1 MIVKTIIKRDG
12 SSVNYDPMKI
22 ITAVT
27 KANNAVPDKSVRM
40 SDLQIRV
47 VEETVRKQIENT
59 QTPIG
64 VEDIQTKV
72 IHAIM
77 AQQAYDVAQVYTEY
91 RYRRSLV
98 RKANSTDDAIMSLI
112 DNTNDEMRTEN
123 ANKNIQII
131 STQRDYIAGIV
142 SRDITWRKLLP
153 DEIAEAQ
160 KAGIIHFHDAD
171 YFLQHSQNCCLVNLC
186 DMLSNGTLIT
196 DTLIE
201 TPKSLSSAA
210 NIATQIVAQVASNQ
224 YGGQTISLAH
234 LAPFVDVSRKK
245 FRKKFI
251 DACNACGMTP
261 SEEQIESI
269 VNAQLKDEIRSSI
282 QTIQYQL
289 LTLMTTNGQTP
300 FVSMSLDLKE
310 AKAGQE
316 RNDMALLIE
325 EVFNQRIY
333 GIKNRNGDLVTPA
346 FPKLLYFLS
355 DINAKPDTPFYY
367 LTELAAKCT
376 AKRMVPD
383 YISEKVMLKLKGD
396 TYPCMGC
403 VDGNEVI
410 TYQFSG
416 KTYVESFER
425 MWDRMSDVFDV
436 KVQPNGNDLYI
447 DTPGVKIYDQ
457 KNGFVD
463 NLRVIRNLSTNWMQI
478 TFNNGRTLK
487 CTADHPFE
495 TENQGVVLAQ
505 DLTPDDVI
513 LADKNSA
520 WPVTELPMKN
530 DRAWLYGF
538 LLCDATYYDNVT
550 ASIADT
556 HEDEIETKFVNVVEH
571 EFGLSTKTTLQ
582 NRNEKGV
589 YKDLRIVSDANNALK
604 KLKINLISKFEGKAK
619 RDRHIPNDVFSWPF
633 DAKIHFIAGMIDA
646 NGYVNTTMQTTRVQ
660 IGSTNK
666 ELAIQQALL
675 AQSVGMRAS
684 IYLNKY
690 RAKCAEKTR
699 YRVEFVPTEEL
710 LDAIEFYKKKGKNIQ
725 TQYKNHAISQT
736 DTLSVSKMERLNE
749 TAYSYDVT
757 TASEHFTVSG
767 IYSHNCRS
775 FLTPWHVPE
784 EKGNISNAKDY
795 TPGEHRYY
803 GRFNQGVVTINLV
816 DVALSSGKNM
826 DEFWRILNERL
837 ELCHRAL
844 RIRHEHLLG
853 TLSDVAPILYQ
864 FGAIARLKP
873 GETIDK
879 LLYDGYSTLSLGYA
893 GVYEMTLYMT
903 GESHTSPNGRTFA
916 TNVMKALNNACDK
929 WKSAENIDY
938 SIYGTPIESTTYT
951 FAKKLRTRFG
961 TIEGITDHDYITN
974 SYHVNVREKID
985 AFDKLSMEAEFQE
998 LSPGGAV
1005 SYVEAPNL
1013 TENIPAVLK
1022 LIDHI
1027 YEHIMYAEINI
1038 KSDHCQACGYDGEI
1052 QIITDEA
1059 GKLAWKCPN
1068 CGCTDQKKMNV
1079 ARRTCGY
1086 IGTQWWNQG
1095 RTQEIRDRV
1104 THVSVEKFTTD

>member
-1 MIVKTIIKRDG
+1 MMAKTIIKRDG

-153 DEIAEAQ
+153 DEIVEAQ

-171 YFLQHSQNCCLVNLC
+171 YFLQHSQNCCLVNLR

-251 DACNACGMTP
+251 EAASACGMTP
-261 SEEQIESI
+261 TQKQIESV
-269 VNAQLKDEIRSSI
+269 VNDQLKDEIRSSI

-410 TYQFSG
+410 TYWFGG

-425 MWDRMSDVFDV
+425 MWDRMSDAFDV

-447 DTPGVKIYDQ
+447 DTPGVTIYDQ

-495 TENQGVVLAQ
+495 TENRGVVLAQ

-520 WPVTELPMKN
+520 WSVTELPMKN

-550 ASIADT
+550 ASITAT

-571 EFGLSTKTTLQ
+571 EFGLSTKTMLQ

-619 RDRHIPNDVFSWPF
+619 RNRHIPNDVFSWPF

-646 NGYVNTTMQTTRVQ
+646 DGYVNTTMQTTRVQ

-710 LDAIEFYKKKGKNIQ
+710 LDAIECYKKKGKNIQ
-725 TQYKNHAISQT
+725 VQYKNHSISQT

-803 GRFNQGVVTINLV
+803 GRFNQGRTMP
-816 DVALSSGKNM
+816 ATFERKWSKS
-826 DEFWRILNERL
+826 LN
-837 ELCHRAL
+837 C
-844 RIRHEHLLG
+844 
-853 TLSDVAPILYQ
+853 
-864 FGAIARLKP
+864 
-873 GETIDK
+873 
-879 LLYDGYSTLSLGYA
+879 
-893 GVYEMTLYMT
+893 
-903 GESHTSPNGRTFA
+903 
-916 TNVMKALNNACDK
+916 
-929 WKSAENIDY
+929 
-938 SIYGTPIESTTYT
+938 
-951 FAKKLRTRFG
+951 
-961 TIEGITDHDYITN
+961 
-974 SYHVNVREKID
+974 
-985 AFDKLSMEAEFQE
+985 
-998 LSPGGAV
+998 
-1005 SYVEAPNL
+1005 
-1013 TENIPAVLK
+1013 
-1022 LIDHI
+1022 
-1027 YEHIMYAEINI
+1027 
-1038 KSDHCQACGYDGEI
+1038 
-1052 QIITDEA
+1052 
-1059 GKLAWKCPN
+1059 
-1068 CGCTDQKKMNV
+1068 
-1079 ARRTCGY
+1079 
-1086 IGTQWWNQG
+1086 WN
-1095 RTQEIRDRV
+1095 EPKV
-1104 THVSVEKFTTD
+1104 